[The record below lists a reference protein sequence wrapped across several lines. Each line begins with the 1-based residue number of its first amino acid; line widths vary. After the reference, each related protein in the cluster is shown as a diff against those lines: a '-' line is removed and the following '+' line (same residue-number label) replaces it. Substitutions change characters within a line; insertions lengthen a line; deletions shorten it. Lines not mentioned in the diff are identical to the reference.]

1 MKKKGL
7 PPKKKPIK
15 SVKDFLVYAD
25 KFVQKFDED
34 DKQKP
39 EDTK

>member
-1 MKKKGL
+1 MKKG
-7 PPKKKPIK
+7 PSPKKKPLK
-15 SVKDFLVYAD
+15 TTKDFLVYAD
-25 KFVQKFDED
+25 KYVLKFDED